1 MLDIISPLRENCGE
15 CPLWGVLVSVPGIY
29 VKIDDSHWKFRR
41 AECPIIQN
49 AKLPIYKQKQEYK
62 LMFCKDKFSC
72 PLYTQFQPSI
82 TLDK

>member
-1 MLDIISPLRENCGE
+1 MMVTILKANSGK
-15 CPLWGVLVSVPGIY
+15 CPLWNVDVSVSGWYGEKEPD
-29 VKIDDSHWKFRR
+29 KWSFLR

-49 AKLPIYKQKQEYK
+49 SKLPLWKQEQRYK

-82 TLDK
+82 TKDI